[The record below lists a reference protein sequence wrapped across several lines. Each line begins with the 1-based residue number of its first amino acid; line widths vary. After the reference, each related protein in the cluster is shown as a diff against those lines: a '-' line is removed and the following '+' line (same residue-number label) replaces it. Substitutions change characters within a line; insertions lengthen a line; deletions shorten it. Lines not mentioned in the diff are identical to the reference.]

1 MSQTYVYVMARKDER
16 ENRED
21 GWKPT
26 MSPWIGEFG
35 DIGMYCPLDFWPV

>member
-1 MSQTYVYVMARKDER
+1 
-16 ENRED
+16 
-21 GWKPT
+21 